1 MLAGQAITAGD
12 ANVVVA
18 GGMESMSNAPFL
30 LPNVRKG
37 YKYGDQKTVDAL
49 IRDGLWCAFE
59 DWPMGDAAEH
69 IATKCSVSRADQD
82 RFSAQSHG
90 RAAAAWER
98 GDFADEI
105 SPVSIQASGGRKPPV
120 TITRDEGIRADTT
133 AESLAKLR

>member
-37 YKYGDQKTVDAL
+37 YKYGDQKTVDSL
-49 IRDGLWCAFE
+49 IRDGLWCPFE

-69 IATKCSVSRADQD
+69 IAAKCAVSRADQD
-82 RFSAQSHG
+82 RFSAQSHQ
-90 RAAAAWER
+90 RAADAWER
-98 GDFADEI
+98 GDFAEEI
-105 SPVSIQASGGRKPPV
+105 VPVSIPASGGRKP
-120 TITRDEGIRADTT
+120 
-133 AESLAKLR
+133 